1 MVNTDHHAI
10 LPKELREYPHD
21 GEIQDESNSNSHREV
36 HRHSLI
42 EPFPRGVLI
51 RWFNSHHEGLIGC
64 LLTGT
69 LVSQYPDSE
78 QSVIL
83 GEGVLLGENILGV
96 GDAGGGEEGEGHD
109 GVAVSL
115 GGYNTDPSVILVD
128 VDLVDMGHSH
138 FLDIHCDVAAIKG
151 GGDCQQRQ

>member
-1 MVNTDHHAI
+1 M
-10 LPKELREYPHD
+10 
-21 GEIQDESNSNSHREV
+21 
-36 HRHSLI
+36 
-42 EPFPRGVLI
+42 
-51 RWFNSHHEGLIGC
+51 
-64 LLTGT
+64 
-69 LVSQYPDSE
+69 
-78 QSVIL
+78 
-83 GEGVLLGENILGV
+83 LLGENILGV